1 MRFTISR
8 GRLHPTFAAPIK
20 LRNTPP
26 SLRPTSCSVAF
37 NRGSPATICYMRRSS
52 RTIVW
57 LNADSVKCF
66 VEEICGF
73 FRVSHVVIRLEERGR
88 AEIAPVFSVL
98 RYTAPVDPNCGA
110 AIRIMIENQKHF
122 ARWIYVTIEI
132 SPALR
137 YFPTNRLLL
146 TLAGTQGGMSDTL
159 MSFSASRVM
168 SRIEGVG
175 LIETTLGTNP
185 FLSIQRVFH

>member
-1 MRFTISR
+1 MNRWDPTSELTRKMRFTISR

-132 SPALR
+132 SPAAAK
-137 YFPTNRLLL
+137 PTC
-146 TLAGTQGGMSDTL
+146 
-159 MSFSASRVM
+159 FSVF
-168 SRIEGVG
+168 GVADVIVNVVCVNARFEFQFFRHG
-175 LIETTLGTNP
+175 KPQI
-185 FLSIQRVFH
+185 FS